1 METIVIKIGKLISFM
16 LKKKKKIGLDESYTG
31 PSPNCWFEEK
41 FSEW

>member
-16 LKKKKKIGLDESYTG
+16 LKKKKIGLDESYTG